1 MPRGALD
8 APREASKT
16 GAVKTVLA
24 IAACGPRLEL
34 ALGSASGV
42 AGLVALAGQTPRS
55 ELVMA
60 AVDLLLRGAGIG
72 REALEGVVASRGPGS
87 FTGVRVA
94 LATAQGLAAALAI
107 PAHAFSSLLA
117 QAARADVPECLAV
130 QPARRGFAYAQEFS
144 RAGGRLAA
152 AREPRT
158 VTVESL
164 AVSGVPVVAPAGFA
178 LPPATPLAAALRS
191 TAEALLILLAAEP
204 HPDPA
209 TLAPTYLE
217 PPPATPPTGTPP
229 PWPPSPKAF

>member
-1 MPRGALD
+1 MPRAALD
-8 APREASKT
+8 APRAAGKT
-16 GAVKTVLA
+16 GGVKTVVA
-24 IAACGPRLEL
+24 IAACGPRLEV
-34 ALGSASGV
+34 ALGLADGV

-55 ELVMA
+55 ELVIA

-94 LATAQGLAAALAI
+94 LATAQGLATALAI
-107 PAHAFSSLLA
+107 PAHGVSSLLA
-117 QAARADVPECLAV
+117 QAARVELPECLAV

-144 RAGGRLAA
+144 RASGGLTAE
-152 AREPRT
+152 REPRV

-164 AVSGVPVVAPAGFA
+164 AGSGAPVVGPAGFP

-191 TAEALLILLAAEP
+191 TAEALLILMAEEP
-204 HPDPA
+204 HPDVA

-217 PPPATPPTGTPP
+217 PPPATPPAGTTP
-229 PWPPSPKAF
+229 PWPPSPKAS